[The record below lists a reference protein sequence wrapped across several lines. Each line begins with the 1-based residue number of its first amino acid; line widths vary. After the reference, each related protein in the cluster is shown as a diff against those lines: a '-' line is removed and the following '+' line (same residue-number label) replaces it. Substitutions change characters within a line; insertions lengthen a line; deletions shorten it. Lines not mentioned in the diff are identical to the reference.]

1 MTDQEW
7 AELEGLT
14 VCVRVKKEGLLRRAG
29 VDKQMK
35 PSVELVC
42 QVKILQTGVVL
53 RDIYP
58 CENIWEVFGY
68 PESSTSKEYCYHVF
82 AFCMLTWSLR
92 ASSSIQ

>member
-42 QVKILQTGVVL
+42 QVKILQTV
-53 RDIYP
+53 
-58 CENIWEVFGY
+58 
-68 PESSTSKEYCYHVF
+68 SSTCDH
-82 AFCMLTWSLR
+82 L
-92 ASSSIQ
+92 